1 MEFKDKGMLAAGGQL
16 AGMGYLISGYDNA
29 GVFLLGVTVIALALF
44 QSDNRR
50 RWPWKI
56 ALLTGLAGG
65 LILSLQPIAGD
76 LGWQAATGLN
86 AVIAMLGY
94 RWVASMNKS
103 ERRLI
108 RWSLDWLIALTV
120 LFCGLLLLMPSSLRV
135 YVMEPLYA
143 DTGSAWPL
151 PLLPLLV
158 FMPYFPVRLRLMR
171 LRAAGK
177 AKVWILN
184 ENRLG

>member
-44 QSDNRR
+44 QSDNRC

-65 LILSLQPIAGD
+65 LILGLQPMAGD
-76 LGWQAATGLN
+76 WSWQAATGLN

-94 RWVASMNKS
+94 
-103 ERRLI
+103 

-143 DTGSAWPL
+143 DAGSAWPL

>member
-29 GVFLLGVTVIALALF
+29 GVFLLGVTAVALALF
-44 QSDNRR
+44 QSENRR

-65 LILSLQPIAGD
+65 LILGLQPMAGN

-103 ERRLI
+103 ECRLI
-108 RWSLDWLIALTV
+108 R
-120 LFCGLLLLMPSSLRV
+120 
-135 YVMEPLYA
+135 
-143 DTGSAWPL
+143 
-151 PLLPLLV
+151 
-158 FMPYFPVRLRLMR
+158 
-171 LRAAGK
+171 
-177 AKVWILN
+177 
-184 ENRLG
+184 

>member
-76 LGWQAATGLN
+76 
-86 AVIAMLGY
+86 
-94 RWVASMNKS
+94 
-103 ERRLI
+103 
-108 RWSLDWLIALTV
+108 
-120 LFCGLLLLMPSSLRV
+120 
-135 YVMEPLYA
+135 
-143 DTGSAWPL
+143 
-151 PLLPLLV
+151 
-158 FMPYFPVRLRLMR
+158 
-171 LRAAGK
+171 
-177 AKVWILN
+177 
-184 ENRLG
+184 

>member
-29 GVFLLGVTVIALALF
+29 GVFLLGVTAVALALF
-44 QSDNRR
+44 QSENRR

-65 LILSLQPIAGD
+65 LILGLQPMAGN

-103 ERRLI
+103 ECRLI

-120 LFCGLLLLMPSSLRV
+120 LFCGLLL
-135 YVMEPLYA
+135 Y
-143 DTGSAWPL
+143 
-151 PLLPLLV
+151 
-158 FMPYFPVRLRLMR
+158 
-171 LRAAGK
+171 
-177 AKVWILN
+177 
-184 ENRLG
+184 